1 MSLVLENQGSDG
13 EMNGIL
19 SALASIYTGAFLIDL
34 RNDTYSYIRT
44 TALVKTMLE
53 GIASAQQA
61 INTAIHKMVSQDEM
75 KEMLAFVDLSTLPDR
90 MENEKILDTEYK
102 GLVSGWV
109 RGNFIEVERDEHGVL
124 CKVLYA
130 YQIIDEEKRKKLEH
144 IQELKDNY
152 AAAEYAEENYKTI
165 HRLIKSGMWRMYCD
179 ENGEICRAEWS
190 DEFRKMLGYT
200 NAEDFPDVLDS
211 WRNLLHPEDYEIGYG
226 LIEAAIKDPT
236 GKTIYDCE
244 YRLHTRNQGY
254 RWFRATGDV
263 SRKPDGTPYCCFGVF
278 FDITAEKEREKL
290 ERQRNE
296 ALETANKT
304 LQAMDVLHKA
314 LESGSW
320 TFTYDRDG
328 TMSQAQWSSA
338 FLSLLGFD
346 SESEFSDKWKSWF
359 DRIHPEDAGRVY
371 EAYQQTLTDKT
382 GEKTYNMELRILT
395 KRDEYHWFQAF
406 GRLLRREDGSPETF
420 YGILMD
426 INERKKTEEKLKES
440 IRTAQKA
447 NAAKTDFLSRMSHD
461 IRTPINGIVG
471 LLDIDETHFDDKKL
485 IRANH
490 EKMKIAAEHLLSLIN
505 DVLQMSK
512 LEDGEIVLNHEFIDL
527 AELTTEIVT
536 IVVDR
541 ATEAGIIWDYEKGKA
556 EIPYPYIYGSPL
568 HLRQI
573 FLNIYSNCT
582 KYNKPGGKIT
592 TIVEALGDH
601 EGICTYRWTISD
613 TGRGMSEEFVK
624 HIFEPFAQEEESAR
638 SDYQGT
644 GLGMAIVKKL
654 VEKMNGTIKVTS
666 KEGVGSAFVI
676 TIPFEIAK
684 APAKIEPSKEEEP
697 DNIEGVN
704 LLLVEDNELNAEIVE
719 VLLGDSGANVTT
731 VHNGRE
737 AVGLFENS
745 PAGTFDAILMDVMMP
760 VMDGLTATKCIRQ
773 MNREDAKTV
782 PIIAMTANAFQE
794 DAKRCLDAGMNAH
807 LAKPI
812 QTEKVIQMVARYCKR

>member
-1 MSLVLENQGSDG
+1 
-13 EMNGIL
+13 
-19 SALASIYTGAFLIDL
+19 
-34 RNDTYSYIRT
+34 
-44 TALVKTMLE
+44 
-53 GIASAQQA
+53 
-61 INTAIHKMVSQDEM
+61 
-75 KEMLAFVDLSTLPDR
+75 
-90 MENEKILDTEYK
+90 
-102 GLVSGWV
+102 
-109 RGNFIEVERDEHGVL
+109 
-124 CKVLYA
+124 
-130 YQIIDEEKRKKLEH
+130 
-144 IQELKDNY
+144 
-152 AAAEYAEENYKTI
+152 
-165 HRLIKSGMWRMYCD
+165 
-179 ENGEICRAEWS
+179 
-190 DEFRKMLGYT
+190 
-200 NAEDFPDVLDS
+200 
-211 WRNLLHPEDYEIGYG
+211 
-226 LIEAAIKDPT
+226 
-236 GKTIYDCE
+236 
-244 YRLHTRNQGY
+244 
-254 RWFRATGDV
+254 
-263 SRKPDGTPYCCFGVF
+263 
-278 FDITAEKEREKL
+278 
-290 ERQRNE
+290 
-296 ALETANKT
+296 
-304 LQAMDVLHKA
+304 
-314 LESGSW
+314 
-320 TFTYDRDG
+320 
-328 TMSQAQWSSA
+328 
-338 FLSLLGFD
+338 
-346 SESEFSDKWKSWF
+346 
-359 DRIHPEDAGRVY
+359 
-371 EAYQQTLTDKT
+371 
-382 GEKTYNMELRILT
+382 
-395 KRDEYHWFQAF
+395 
-406 GRLLRREDGSPETF
+406 
-420 YGILMD
+420 MD